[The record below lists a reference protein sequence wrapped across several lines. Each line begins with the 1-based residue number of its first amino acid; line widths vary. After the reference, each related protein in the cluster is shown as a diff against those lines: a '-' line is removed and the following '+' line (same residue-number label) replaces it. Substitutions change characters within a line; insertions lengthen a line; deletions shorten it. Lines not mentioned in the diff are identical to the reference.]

1 MGVERSFV
9 IADLVG
15 FTAAVDAHGDEVAV
29 ELAETLV
36 RAADRALGPGD
47 AVVKGMGDAV
57 LVVSEGPRDAVGFV
71 RRLFDE
77 FADEADQL
85 PVLRA
90 GAHHGS
96 AIARGGD
103 YFGAGVNVAARVAD
117 LSAGCQVLATGAIAE
132 AARGLGVGV
141 VDLGWYDLRN
151 VSDPVQVFEI
161 DCGQPTPGK
170 GIAVCPRCSSV
181 EFERAFES
189 AEANRQQPTLI
200 GKSQQKR
207 VCQNDISHER
217 RSQTGRVHE

>member
-151 VSDPVQVFEI
+151 VSDPVHLFEI
-161 DCGQPTPGK
+161 DCGHDVRGHTIDP
-170 GIAVCPRCSSV
+170 
-181 EFERAFES
+181 
-189 AEANRQQPTLI
+189 
-200 GKSQQKR
+200 
-207 VCQNDISHER
+207 VCQMRVER
-217 RSQTGRVHE
+217 SGAAGSLRHGGRQLWFCSLECVGRFAADPERYLDGNAR